1 MGKSSGI
8 YEIFNLKLF
17 IAKLL
22 FQPIL
27 LAGDG
32 AVPVKNAVVGTAKI
46 DGENQNRCTP

>member
-1 MGKSSGI
+1 MGKSGGI

-22 FQPIL
+22 FEPIL
-27 LAGDG
+27 LSGDG
-32 AVPVKNAVVGTAKI
+32 AVPVEDTVVGTAKI